1 MEGGGKSAVA
11 PLPLSLS
18 LSVSF
23 PLCLRSN
30 GLDSCKSELC
40 EVRKRVRTTRVERY
54 DQRAALERGARLN

>member
-18 LSVSF
+18 LSLSLSVYAT
-23 PLCLRSN
+23 N